1 MMELID
7 LSKAVKENGRYIIF
21 GAGIA
26 GHKIALYLK
35 TYFKVCNIF
44 LFL

>member
-26 GHKIALYLK
+26 GHKNSM
-35 TYFKVCNIF
+35 VP
-44 LFL
+44 